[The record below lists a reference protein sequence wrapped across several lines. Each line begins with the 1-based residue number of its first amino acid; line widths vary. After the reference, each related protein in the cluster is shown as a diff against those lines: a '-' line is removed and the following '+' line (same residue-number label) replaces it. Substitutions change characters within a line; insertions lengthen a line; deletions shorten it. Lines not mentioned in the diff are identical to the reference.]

1 MRKILPVASFLV
13 IFASCKNE
21 NANVDNNPSVP
32 AIPAPVNMSYN
43 IVGSYPHDTESYTQG
58 LIWKNGYFLEGTGI
72 EGHSKLMKVDLN
84 TGKAEGETVKLAP
97 DVFGEGVT
105 TLNGKIYQLSWQN
118 HKVFVYDEKTFAKIK
133 ELNWEH
139 EGWGLTTDGTD
150 LIVSTGESNIYFV
163 DPETFKI
170 KKTIEVKD
178 NNGPMGN
185 LNELEYVNGFI
196 YSNIYLTNYIFK
208 IDPAKGNIIG
218 KLDLSGLLEKS
229 GRQVNRE
236 EGLVLNGIA
245 YDSSKNSFYI
255 TGKKWPLLF
264 EMKLN

>member
-1 MRKILPVASFLV
+1 MRKILPIATLLL

-21 NANVDNNPSVP
+21 KADVDNNPSVP
-32 AIPAPVNMSYN
+32 AIAAPANISYN
-43 IVGSYPHDTESYTQG
+43 IIGAYPHDTESYTQG

-72 EGHSKLMKVDLN
+72 EGNSKLMKVNLK
-84 TGKAEGETVKLAP
+84 TGKAEGVPVKMAP

-118 HKVFVYDEKTFAKIK
+118 HKVFVYDEKTFSKIK
-133 ELNWEH
+133 EINWEH

-170 KKTIEVKD
+170 KRTIQVKD

-185 LNELEYVNGFI
+185 LNELEYVNDFI
-196 YSNIYLTNYIFK
+196 YSNIYLTDYIIK
-208 IDPAKGNIIG
+208 INPTNGNIVG

-229 GRQVNRE
+229 GKQVNRE

-245 YDSSKNSFYI
+245 YDSSKNSFYV

-264 EMKLN
+264 ELKLN